1 METSR
6 VLAAPGV
13 RTRARPGWSAG
24 LGVALSW
31 VVDRPSLWLFG
42 ILGFSLRGGI
52 VLLTLP
58 IIVLPTPVEV
68 RLLLGDYLGTSGFSQ
83 RFWTES
89 GVVALVAATS
99 TVVVLLVLAR
109 IEIAAFVRLP
119 FVDEGSAHR
128 IARSALVPVLGVQFI
143 AFLGVLLAAAP
154 VARSAIQA
162 SYAEIVRPSSAAPIY
177 DRVVGLL
184 GLELLLFAAAIVV
197 IEMASALATREILAR
212 SLRATGAAASE
223 PLLLLRSLGSAIGR
237 LARSP
242 IRIVATALFGWLV
255 TAALLAVGLAVVVLA
270 WAGTRSVFLTSVSL
284 ADLGDNLGMLL
295 MAVALSAAFTV
306 AVALG
311 GFASA
316 LRAATWSVDR
326 LR

>member
-13 RTRARPGWSAG
+13 RTRARSGWSAR

-68 RLLLGDYLGTSGFSQ
+68 RLLLGDYLGTSGFSE

-99 TVVVLLVLAR
+99 TVLVLLVLAR
-109 IEIAAFVRLP
+109 LEIAAFVRLP

-128 IARSALVPVLGVQFI
+128 VARAALVPVLGVQFI

-154 VARSAIQA
+154 LAGSAIQA
-162 SYAEIVRPSSAAPIY
+162 SYAEIVRPSSSAPIY

-197 IEMASALATREILAR
+197 IEMASAVATREILAR
-212 SLRATGAAASE
+212 SLRPTGAGASQS
-223 PLLLLRSLGSAIGR
+223 LLLVRSLGAALAR

-242 IRIVATALFGWLV
+242 IRMAATAVFGWLV

-295 MAVALSAAFTV
+295 
-306 AVALG
+306 
-311 GFASA
+311 
-316 LRAATWSVDR
+316 
-326 LR
+326 